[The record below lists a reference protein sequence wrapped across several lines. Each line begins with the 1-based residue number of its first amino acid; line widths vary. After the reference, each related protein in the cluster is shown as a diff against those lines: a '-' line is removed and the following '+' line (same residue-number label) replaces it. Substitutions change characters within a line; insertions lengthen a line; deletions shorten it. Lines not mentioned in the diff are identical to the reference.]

1 MATKRI
7 DWTNTLFIAFSHLL
21 AVAGLF
27 WLIFNWS
34 WGIALM
40 AVVWFGFCGLSITGG
55 YHRLFSH
62 PTYKAVW
69 PLRVFYLLFGAASV
83 QNSALKWSADHRIHH
98 KHADKEEDPYNIN
111 RGFWWAHIGWV
122 LARSDRGLDERIVAD
137 LTKDPL
143 VMNQHKHYVSWA
155 LMGGAVLP
163 TVVGWMLGDPIGGL
177 LVIGFLRLVF
187 QWHATFSIN
196 SVAHS
201 IGKQPYDTESTSR
214 DSWITA
220 IITLGEGYHN
230 FHHRFQGDYRNGV
243 RWFHLDPTKWFVFSM
258 SKIGVTRDLRRVSQ
272 EAIQRA
278 KDTVREQAAKAKEK
292 AASKNPQAA

>member
-7 DWTNTLFIAFSHLL
+7 DWTNTLFIALSHAL
-21 AVAGLF
+21 AVAGIV
-27 WLIFNWS
+27 WLSLNWN
-34 WGIALM
+34 WGVAIM

-69 PLRVFYLLFGAASV
+69 PLRLFYLLFGAASV

-98 KHADKEEDPYNIN
+98 KYADKEEDPYNIN

-122 LARSDRGLDERIVAD
+122 LARTERQFDERIVAD
-137 LTKDPL
+137 LVKDPL
-143 VMNQHKHYVSWA
+143 VLNQHKYYVLWA

-163 TVVGWMLGDPIGGL
+163 TLVGALFGDPIGGL

-258 SKIGVTRDLRRVSQ
+258 SKIGVTRDLRRVSKD
-272 EAIQRA
+272 AIQRA
-278 KDTVREQAAKAKEK
+278 KDTVREQAQK
-292 AASKNPQAA
+292 AAKKNKPQAA